1 MLTDGSV
8 MRGQQWLKTLLQ
20 KSGIYDDIQIQVEL
34 DKNHQLP
41 EQDSYWLTIDS
52 ANLTPEQVEIL
63 IGKGGSVL
71 DAIQYLANSILNL
84 HQSTE
89 EHASYVIELDGY
101 RVKRQGEILAMA
113 EAAAEQVRTTAK
125 EVIIKSLSS
134 AERRQIHSLFQYFAD
149 LETFSKGK
157 EPHRH
162 LVVRLATPESRDNE
176 I

>member
-1 MLTDGSV
+1 MVTDSPIT
-8 MRGQQWLKTLLQ
+8 RGQQWLKTLLQ
-20 KSGIYDDIQIQVEL
+20 KSGISDDIQIQVEL

-52 ANLTPEQVEIL
+52 NNLTPEQVEIL

-84 HQSTE
+84 HQSPE
-89 EHASYVIELDGY
+89 EQASYVIELDGY
-101 RVKRQGEILAMA
+101 RVKRQGEIFAMA
-113 EAAAEQVRTTAK
+113 EAAAEQVRATAQ

-134 AERRQIHSLFQYFAD
+134 AERRQIHSLLQDFAD

-162 LVVRLATPESRDNE
+162 LVVRLATSESRDAK